1 MISDFFTVKDAAEI
15 LQVTERTLR
24 GYIKAGK
31 LKARKFGNF
40 WRIAEPDLQAFLESG
55 SETADCNR
63 RKENRRGT
71 GD

>member
-1 MISDFFTVKDAAEI
+1 MISDFFTVKDAAQI
-15 LQVTERTLR
+15 LQITERTLR

-31 LKARKFGNF
+31 LRAKKFGNF
-40 WRIAEPDLQAFLESG
+40 WRIAEADLQAFLESG
-55 SETADCNR
+55 SEQVDCNR